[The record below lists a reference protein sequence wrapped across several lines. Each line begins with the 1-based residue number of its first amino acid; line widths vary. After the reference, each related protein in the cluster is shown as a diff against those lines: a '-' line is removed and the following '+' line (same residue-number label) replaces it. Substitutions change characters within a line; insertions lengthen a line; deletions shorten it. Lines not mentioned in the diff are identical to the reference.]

1 MKINTDKVISNRLGN
16 LIKNGFEN
24 IEFYTRSINLTLES
38 DTNNLILSQ
47 PEFSFLYGN
56 TETINSQM
64 VNNSCLTCGI
74 IFQNNNYIIMD
85 CGCKYCYR
93 CIENIIINSEKKFMM
108 TYEPSK
114 CHCGIEIDIQK
125 AIDKRFN
132 EAETKKYK
140 EEAYRRL
147 THFWKQYCLFCKK
160 ELKDEYCIIKIKNEP
175 GEGKIKIE
183 DQNHISCKNI

>member
-1 MKINTDKVISNRLGN
+1 
-16 LIKNGFEN
+16 
-24 IEFYTRSINLTLES
+24 
-38 DTNNLILSQ
+38 
-47 PEFSFLYGN
+47 
-56 TETINSQM
+56 M

-93 CIENIIINSEKKFMM
+93 CIENIIIHAEKKFMM

-114 CHCGIEIDIQK
+114 CNCGKEIVIQK

-183 DQNHISCKNI
+183 DQNHISCKKCAEIEAKQYNFNKNKDDYIYLECKLCNKSHLMKYENLKRVISKSQSKKSKTNCSCNIF